1 MLRKRRQL
9 DVHLAEASAL
19 LERYSQVF
27 SRDFAHIL
35 IHRPFPPFTQSPP
48 WCEAAVP
55 DHAGGARRSGRV
67 AGNSTAGDVSG
78 SFLQS
83 VFRCLFLQLQPRDGS
98 GFACNGITEL
108 QAAHRCNLCYH
119 KIRIMCQ
126 TCCSCC
132 CHLHC
137 PIVPVPNAHKGHRNT
152 SEINQPGVMARL
164 QVTISA
170 HASENMK
177 LETMRQEAAICQASG
192 CHMHAGLGICWPC

>member
-1 MLRKRRQL
+1 MLPHSSASSDWPVARHTTVSIACFVLPSLEVQSLRLALLQVGDDQLSQMLRKRRQL

-55 DHAGGARRSGRV
+55 DHAGGTRRSGRI
-67 AGNSTAGDVSG
+67 AGNSTAGDMSG
-78 SFLQS
+78 SLLQS
-83 VFRCLFLQLQPRDGS
+83 VFRCLFLQLQSRDGS

-119 KIRIMCQ
+119 
-126 TCCSCC
+126 S
-132 CHLHC
+132 
-137 PIVPVPNAHKGHRNT
+137 
-152 SEINQPGVMARL
+152 
-164 QVTISA
+164 
-170 HASENMK
+170 
-177 LETMRQEAAICQASG
+177 
-192 CHMHAGLGICWPC
+192 